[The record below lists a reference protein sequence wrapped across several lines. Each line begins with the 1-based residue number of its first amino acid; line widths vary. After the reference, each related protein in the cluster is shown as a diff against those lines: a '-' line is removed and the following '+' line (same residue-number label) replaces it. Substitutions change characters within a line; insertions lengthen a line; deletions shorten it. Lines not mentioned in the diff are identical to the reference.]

1 MSTFGVSGKPSYRS
15 NNILGFLI
23 CVTSLTV
30 TEIYIEPLI
39 AQSNCALCSVVRIIL
54 LLMTGLFLLGFLL
67 NRSVY
72 LQRFLATLHLLLI
85 TGGLVTV
92 VRSLFA
98 DTSNMADSC
107 ELSTSVLLEKGTA
120 NALLITLDN
129 AGSCPFPDWQF
140 YQLNVVHLSLI
151 ILLILLVVVWKIMI
165 KKPQRNLFF

>member
-23 CVTSLTV
+23 CVASLVV
-30 TEIYIEPLI
+30 TEVYIEPLI

-54 LLMTGLFLLGFLL
+54 LLMAGLFLLGFLL

-72 LQRFLATLHLLLI
+72 VQRFLATLHLLLI
-85 TGGLVTV
+85 IGGLVTA
-92 VRSLFA
+92 VRSLFT
-98 DTSNMADSC
+98 DTSNLMESC
-107 ELSTSVLLEKGTA
+107 ALSTSVLLEKGSV
-120 NALLITLDN
+120 NALLTTLNN

-140 YQLNVVHLSLI
+140 YQLNVAHLSLI
-151 ILLILLVVVWKIMI
+151 IMLILLVVVWRIMI